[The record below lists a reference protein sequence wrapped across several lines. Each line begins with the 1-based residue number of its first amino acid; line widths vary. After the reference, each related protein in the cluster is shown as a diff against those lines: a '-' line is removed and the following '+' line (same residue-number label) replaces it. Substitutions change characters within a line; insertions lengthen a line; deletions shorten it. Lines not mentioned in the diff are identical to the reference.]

1 MKVNISGR
9 VASGPA
15 AEALLRKG
23 LEEMED
29 MIIPVMVII
38 LLGVVCV
45 AAAAK
50 LGGQVLQETT
60 TTELPKPYNFGFEVR
75 DDETTN
81 YQNRAE
87 VSDSSGRVRG
97 SYSYVLPDGFVYTI
111 TYEDNK
117 DGNGLKA
124 VVKKEPSGIE
134 VIIPTHK
141 PKKAIDHLA

>member
-1 MKVNISGR
+1 MK
-9 VASGPA
+9 
-15 AEALLRKG
+15 
-23 LEEMED
+23 
-29 MIIPVMVII
+29 VII